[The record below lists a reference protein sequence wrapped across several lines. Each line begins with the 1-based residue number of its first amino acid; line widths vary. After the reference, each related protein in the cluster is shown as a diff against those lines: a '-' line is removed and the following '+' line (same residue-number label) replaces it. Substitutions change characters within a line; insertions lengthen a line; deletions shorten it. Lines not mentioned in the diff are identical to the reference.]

1 MNRDDINRIDCLED
15 DIRELKAYIEELRR
29 EKQEELVA
37 KIDPLSVIYP
47 SALDDTINTAT
58 PRWVKD
64 MFLELCGETFASK
77 SEEYFHAGRMSTAH
91 AVRFLIYYAI
101 KNPDSIEYVSLKELR
116 EMKSVLDSE

>member
-1 MNRDDINRIDCLED
+1 MNRDDIHRIDCLED
-15 DIRELKAYIEELRR
+15 DIREIKAYIDELRVK
-29 EKQEELVA
+29 KQAELVA

-47 SALDDTINTAT
+47 SALDDTINTSA

-64 MFLELCGETFASK
+64 TFLELCGETFASK

-116 EMKSVLDSE
+116 EIRNRM